1 MVIFTRGFS
10 TQMQQADLFA
20 AIVENSGAAI
30 ISKDIDGTVLS
41 WNRAAEQIFGWT
53 AEEMIGKPVR
63 KLIPA
68 DRQDE
73 EDHILGLIKRGEN
86 IPKLETVR
94 LCKDG
99 SEISIA
105 VLISPVRDH
114 TGKIVGASKIA
125 RDITEELQTRSALQD
140 IETRFG
146 VMADNISQLA
156 WIANPDGGIFWF
168 NRRWFEYTGLTK
180 DEVQGFGW
188 QKNLHPD
195 HVERVNDRI
204 KSDLST
210 GADWEDTFPML
221 GKDGQYRWFLSR
233 ASAQRDPDGKVM
245 YWFGTATD
253 ITEQRDA
260 ERRIGVLL
268 MEVNHRSKN
277 LLSVVQA
284 MARRTASSEADFIP
298 RLERRIA
305 ALAMNQDVLVER
317 NWTAVPLRELI
328 QAQLLFL
335 EQAEQQ
341 TEFSGAQVIVQPG
354 TAETLS
360 MTLHELAT
368 NAEKYGAYSV
378 PTGKVRISWDISGTG
393 ADAEF
398 VLRWTES
405 NGPAV
410 AQNNKA
416 GFGSRIIRDVPSGR
430 LRGEVETEYP
440 PQGFRFTLRCPAANV
455 LDKSE

>member
-1 MVIFTRGFS
+1 MEA
-10 TQMQQADLFA
+10 ADLFT

-41 WNRAAEQIFGWT
+41 WNRAAEQIFGWS
-53 AEEMIGKPVR
+53 AEEMIGQPLRQIV
-63 KLIPA
+63 PA
-68 DRQDE
+68 DRHDE
-73 EDHILGLIKRGEN
+73 EDRILASIKRGESL
-86 IPKLETVR
+86 PKLETVR

-105 VLISPVRDH
+105 VIISPVRDRN
-114 TGKIVGASKIA
+114 GAIIGASKFA
-125 RDITEELQTRSALQD
+125 RDITEELQTRNALQD

-168 NRRWFEYTGLTK
+168 NRRWYEYTGLTK
-180 DEVQGFGW
+180 DEIQGHGW
-188 QKNLHPD
+188 QKNMHPD
-195 HVERVNDRI
+195 HVERVNERI
-204 KSDLST
+204 KHDLAT
-210 GADWEDTFPML
+210 GDDWEDTFPIRR
-221 GKDGQYRWFLSR
+221 KDGQYRWFLSR
-233 ASAQRDPDGKVM
+233 ASAQRDPAGEIT

-260 ERRIGVLL
+260 ERRIEMLL

-284 MARRTASSEADFIP
+284 MARRTASTSEDFIP

-305 ALAMNQDVLVER
+305 ALATNQDVLVER
-317 NWTAVPLRELI
+317 NWTAIPLRELI
-328 QAQLLFL
+328 QAQLSFL
-335 EQAEQQ
+335 EQADQQ
-341 TEFSGAQVIVQPG
+341 TELSGAQVIVQPG
-354 TAETLS
+354 TAEALS

-368 NAEKYGAYSV
+368 NAETHGAYSV
-378 PTGKVRISWDISGTG
+378 PEGKVRISWDISGTG
-393 ADAEF
+393 AEAEF

-405 NGPAV
+405 GGPEV
-410 AQNNKA
+410 VQNNKA

-455 LDKSE
+455 LAAQE